1 MQSFPAVSSL
11 GFVNLKSHMG
21 WSPTS
26 EPASVEM
33 PGLKLE
39 DFPFKHDSTSTQP
52 KSNLTNYVEA
62 QHMHSLSNTRKPIV
76 VSDPKPEPD
85 FKPVS
90 IKNSWANPQL
100 RPIPNYY
107 PMERSSRILYDHEHT
122 LKDITGNLAECFR
135 ILSIQA
141 KYFESP
147 AGAALLTPEQVE
159 MYIYLWKVGGGKQ
172 VCVELQRRRGDSV
185 TFHRY
190 ARHILESASGD
201 FDPAEYKDYSDSH
214 YLKSAEKLLRTELK
228 HADQGQ
234 EARMAIE
241 LAAGLIMKDRLD
253 ARILGMQSLCILTD
267 PRKTNLNTSLLASR
281 AVLFGEG
288 EPMFR
293 HIQEF
298 VLNVVQKRCMGDD
311 DSLLEDMIVEYD
323 SDEEEYFEDDEQ
335 RDESKPPEYH
345 DSIKILLN
353 YGLTIL
359 ANSWELQSTFELL
372 DSEPEKTDGN
382 RISVDL
388 AVARFHQMAL
398 DCTHTDILTSL
409 LIELGRAEFQAHNAC
424 LAAKCLRILCQS
436 SPEARERTKA
446 LSGLERAFRAEEV
459 GKATNARL
467 ERESAALLRV
477 FQD

>member
-1 MQSFPAVSSL
+1 MKTHL
-11 GFVNLKSHMG
+11 GWKHIAK
-21 WSPTS
+21 P
-26 EPASVEM
+26 PASVEEL
-33 PGLKLE
+33 GLKLE
-39 DFPFKHDSTSTQP
+39 DFPFKHVSTQP
-52 KSNLTNYVEA
+52 KLNLKNHVED
-62 QHMHSLSNTRKPIV
+62 QSMHSLSFPRETV
-76 VSDPKPEPD
+76 TVSDPKPEPD

-100 RPIPNYY
+100 RPVPNYY

-122 LKDITGNLAECFR
+122 LQDITGNLSECFR
-135 ILSIQA
+135 VLGIQA

-147 AGAALLTPEQVE
+147 AGAALLTPDQVE
-159 MYIYLWKVGGGKQ
+159 MYIYLWKVGNGKQ

-201 FDPAEYKDYSDSH
+201 FDPTEYRDYSDSH
-214 YLKSAEKLLRTELK
+214 YLKSAEKLLRTELTK
-228 HADQGQ
+228 APDQGQ

-241 LAAGLIMKDRLD
+241 LAAGLIKKDRLD

-281 AVLFGEG
+281 VVLFGEG

-293 HIQEF
+293 HIHEF

-323 SDEEEYFEDDEQ
+323 SDDEEYFDDDEQ

-345 DSIKILLN
+345 DSIKTLLN

-359 ANSWELQSTFELL
+359 TNAWELLSTFESL
-372 DSEPEKTDGN
+372 DTEPENTDGN

-398 DCTHTDILTSL
+398 DLTHTDILTSL
-409 LIELGRAEFQAHNAC
+409 LMEIDRAEFQAHNAC

-436 SPEARERTKA
+436 SPEARERTKS
-446 LSGLERAFRAEEV
+446 LSGLERAFRAEQV

-467 ERESAALLRV
+467 ERESAAL
-477 FQD
+477 